1 MKILT
6 KESITARLARLRV
19 NPIENEKLIK
29 KWERKLRK
37 FA

>member
-1 MKILT
+1 MKKLT
-6 KESITARLARLRV
+6 KDAVEARLARLRV
-19 NPIENEKLIK
+19 NAIENEALIH

>member
-1 MKILT
+1 MKKLT
-6 KESITARLARLRV
+6 KDAVEARLARLKV